1 MDGLE
6 TISVGR
12 VLEVRVTGK
21 LTKEAYQKFVPAV
34 DAQIKQ
40 YGKLRI
46 LFIMQDFHGW
56 TPGAMWEDLKFDLKH
71 WKDIERLAIVGDK
84 KWEKGMAAFCKPFT
98 KAQIRYF
105 DVAQL
110 AEAREWLES
119 DAVPAKT

>member
-34 DAQIKQ
+34 DVQIKQ

-119 DAVPAKT
+119 DVVPAKT